1 MELRAAR
8 AELALARSGQLRAL
22 AQAKLQLAGDQGSGE
37 PGAADTKGEAW
48 REAPPGPSEAVSRE
62 LEAAKGQAEA
72 LQEELTES
80 QRSLAELEESLKRR
94 GHCTSAASRVHPG
107 RISVVGGAH
116 AERRGG
122 GVAARLASTDGEA
135 FDLEL

>member
-94 GHCTSAASRVHPG
+94 CTSAASRVHPG